1 MADAAPALVRHP
13 NDVSRDWLT
22 QVLRRRG
29 LLTHADVEGFSAE
42 IVGTGQMGTSV
53 RYTLAYDRPAGR
65 APQSV
70 VCKFASDNPTSR
82 ATGLAMR
89 SYEAEVSFYRELAHT
104 VDIRT
109 PACHFADIDLETG
122 EFVLVLEDLAPCRQ
136 GDQLAGCSVD
146 HAALALEEL
155 AKLHAPRW
163 GDERLAGLG
172 WLHRNTPDSLD
183 LGTQLLASLFPGF
196 LERYASRLGPD
207 NVRITERLLSG
218 LVPWM
223 RDREPPF
230 VVQHGDYRLDNMLF
244 RTADDSDPLAVVDWQ
259 TVVWGPPLADASYFL
274 GAGLVPEERR
284 KHERALLRLYYD
296 ALRARGVEGLSWERC
311 WSDYRRYAFSGFLMA
326 VAASMLVVQTERG
339 DEMFLTMARRHGT
352 QILDLEA
359 EAFLTG

>member
-1 MADAAPALVRHP
+1 MLLVKMLDVQTVGIGDRVDHIWYPSYKKDKETGRITAERAQALIQNIWIKLSELTDFNPPLMASGAHTTPRYITIGGQDRLGRDAT
-13 NDVSRDWLT
+13 NELT
-22 QVLRRRG
+22 YIIM
-29 LLTHADVEGFSAE
+29 D
-42 IVGTGQMGTSV
+42 SV
-53 RYTLAYDRPAGR
+53 RSLKLVEPMI
-65 APQSV
+65 SV
-70 VCKFASDNPTSR
+70 R
-82 ATGLAMR
+82 
-89 SYEAEVSFYRELAHT
+89 
-104 VDIRT
+104 
-109 PACHFADIDLETG
+109 
-122 EFVLVLEDLAPCRQ
+122 
-136 GDQLAGCSVD
+136 
-146 HAALALEEL
+146 
-155 AKLHAPRW
+155 
-163 GDERLAGLG
+163 
-172 WLHRNTPDSLD
+172 LHRNTPDSLD
-183 LGTQLLASLFPGF
+183 LGAQLLASLFPGF

-244 RTADDSDPLAVVDWQ
+244 RTADASDPLAVVDWQ

-274 GAGLVPEERR
+274 GAGLVPEDRR
-284 KHERALLRLYYD
+284 QHERALLRLYYD

-359 EAFLTG
+359 EEFLPR